1 MEVGGKTGTA
11 DTGFTSADNSEP
23 VNWFTGYAM
32 QDGQPKIALAVAI
45 ENSNE
50 LKLGGAVQ
58 SSTQASSQVAKA
70 VMEAY
75 LRSGRIGG

>member
-1 MEVGGKTGTA
+1 
-11 DTGFTSADNSEP
+11 
-23 VNWFTGYAM
+23 M

-58 SSTQASSQVAKA
+58 NTHQASSQVAKA

-75 LRSGRIGG
+75 LRSGKMG